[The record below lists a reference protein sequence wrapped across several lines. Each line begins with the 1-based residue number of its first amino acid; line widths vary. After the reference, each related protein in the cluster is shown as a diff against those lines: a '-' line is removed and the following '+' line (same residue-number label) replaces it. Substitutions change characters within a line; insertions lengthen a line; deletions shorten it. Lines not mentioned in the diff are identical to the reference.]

1 MPSRLADLPDDIVY
15 ILFASLENARDLWA
29 LALSCRRFRHLID
42 DNAWRI
48 FVRNRFPTLVIPDDA
63 KKSHTWQQLAES
75 MTWQSRGWDKRSL
88 QFHALLPQLGPR
100 RNGGPHAAQR
110 GMFMAVVDARFDADN
125 QEELAVWGAGEDIIA
140 RYRVRQGRGK
150 ASKILWQKVDGRD
163 LGLRVGYDDVTA
175 IKIVKH
181 ANRRAMITGRHN
193 GELTLLSAE
202 QEDFG
207 KRIAKFGSAVDPDTG
222 VRRTLGQD
230 TISSLDILDTGS
242 KRLVAAGAR
251 SCVRVY
257 GELEEGDVDVAP
269 VAVYDLKNSVLDSK
283 WARLSNARWMD
294 NGATLA
300 LGLVGCKDGLRY
312 LSITPDGWTHHVAAK
327 SERVAEEFSIKY
339 DRTICPNSME
349 PVHLHSGAGSGTS
362 LLLSSWRDGTIR

>member
-1 MPSRLADLPDDIVY
+1 MASPLADLPDDIVY

-29 LALSCRRFRHLID
+29 LGLSCRRFHHLID
-42 DNAWRI
+42 NNAWRI
-48 FVRNRFPTLVIPDDA
+48 FVKNRFPTLNIPDAA

-88 QFHALLPQLGPR
+88 QYHALLPHLEPR
-100 RNGGPHAAQR
+100 RHGGPHAAQR
-110 GMFMAVVDARFDADN
+110 GMFMAVVAARFDPDS
-125 QEELAVWGAGEDIIA
+125 QEELVAWGAGEDIIA
-140 RYRVRQGRGK
+140 RYRGRQGRGK
-150 ASKILWQKVDGRD
+150 ASEISWQKVYGRD

-181 ANRRAMITGRHN
+181 ANRRAIITGRHN
-193 GELTLLSAE
+193 GELSLLSAE

-207 KRIAKFGSAVDPDTG
+207 KRIVKFGSVVDPETG
-222 VRRTLGQD
+222 ARKLGQD
-230 TISSLDILDTGS
+230 TINSLDILDNGS
-242 KRLVAAGAR
+242 TTLLAAGAR
-251 SCVRVY
+251 SCVRIY
-257 GELEEGDVDVAP
+257 SQLEEGDVDVAP
-269 VAVYDLKNSVLDSK
+269 VTVYDLKDSVLDSK
-283 WARLSNARWMD
+283 WARLSNARWME
-294 NGATLA
+294 NGDTLA

-327 SERVAEEFSIKY
+327 SERVAKEFSIKY